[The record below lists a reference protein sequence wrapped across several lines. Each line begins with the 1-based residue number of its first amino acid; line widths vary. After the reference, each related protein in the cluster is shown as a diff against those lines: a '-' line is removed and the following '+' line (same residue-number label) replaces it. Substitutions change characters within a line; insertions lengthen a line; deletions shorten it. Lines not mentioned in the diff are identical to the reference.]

1 VAFEGDAEA
10 AAPVPWELAVS
21 GGEVGD
27 AEGEADESAG
37 EVSCFCVAV
46 DDIEAIGAAE
56 VEEAEAGEVEVEWVR
71 GDAEAAG
78 GDAEVG
84 GEALR

>member
-27 AEGEADESAG
+27 AEGEADESGG
-37 EVSCFCVAV
+37 EVCGFSVAV
-46 DDIEAIGAAE
+46 DDIRSFGAAE

>member
-1 VAFEGDAEA
+1 
-10 AAPVPWELAVS
+10 L
-21 GGEVGD
+21 
-27 AEGEADESAG
+27 
-37 EVSCFCVAV
+37 
-46 DDIEAIGAAE
+46 DDIGAIGAAE